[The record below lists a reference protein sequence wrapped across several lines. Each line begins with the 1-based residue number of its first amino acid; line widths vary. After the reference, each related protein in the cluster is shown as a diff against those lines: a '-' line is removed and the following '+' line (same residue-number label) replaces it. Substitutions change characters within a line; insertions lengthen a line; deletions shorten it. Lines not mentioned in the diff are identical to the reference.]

1 MKRKGFT
8 LIELLVV
15 IAIIALLM
23 SILMP
28 ALARVREMAN
38 RVVCGTNLKG
48 IGTAA
53 AIYGGDDESGR
64 FPAAGGRTTLWGN
77 MLDWTP
83 TATNAALAWGIDPAT
98 GGGGAATIT
107 STLYLLVKYDYTTA
121 KQFKCHSDPDTG
133 EEFRHGQP
141 FLCWDFDDDPGSR
154 CSYAYQ
160 MCYYNTST
168 GTRYALSSASNPGL
182 AMAADRNPWQI
193 AGILPNDASLTDK
206 EKGNSAAH
214 GREGQNVLYVDGHVL
229 FERSE
234 GSAVQDRGCNCG
246 LNDDDI
252 YTTADAPLQA
262 PVKGTS
268 VPLDREDSLLVNEP
282 LL

>member
-64 FPAAGGRTTLWGN
+64 VPAAGGRTTVRGDMTN
-77 MLDWTP
+77 WTE
-83 TATNAALAWGIDPAT
+83 TAVNASDAWGVDAT
-98 GGGGAATIT
+98 GAGGAATIT
-107 STLYLLVKYDYTTA
+107 SSLYLLVKYDFTTA
-121 KQFKCHSDPDTG
+121 KQCICHSDPDTG
-133 EEFRHGQP
+133 EQFRHGQP
-141 FLCWDFDDDPGSR
+141 FLVWDFGDDPGAR

-160 MCYYNTST
+160 MCYYTPNL
-168 GTRYALSSASNPGL
+168 TRYALSSASNPGL

-193 AGILPNDASLTDK
+193 AGTPPLDDSLTVK

-234 GSAVQDRGCNCG
+234 GDAPQDRGSNCG

-252 YTTADAPLQA
+252 YTTFDAQQQA

-268 VPLDREDSLLVNEP
+268 APVDREDSLLVNEP